1 MKRTISI
8 LKHNIPNEPTLNQPK
23 FIFRSSKPL
32 KPGRIRSPFHIAWG
46 GIDEGIYKKDN
57 IEIYNEE
64 CTLNKPCVSKRI
76 CKNNPKCT
84 LHK

>member
-1 MKRTISI
+1 MRRTISI

-23 FIFRSSKPL
+23 FIFRPAKPL

-46 GIDEGIYKKDN
+46 GIDEGIYKKD
-57 IEIYNEE
+57 IVDK
-64 CTLNKPCVSKRI
+64 KPCVNKKVCSS
-76 CKNNPKCT
+76 NPKCA